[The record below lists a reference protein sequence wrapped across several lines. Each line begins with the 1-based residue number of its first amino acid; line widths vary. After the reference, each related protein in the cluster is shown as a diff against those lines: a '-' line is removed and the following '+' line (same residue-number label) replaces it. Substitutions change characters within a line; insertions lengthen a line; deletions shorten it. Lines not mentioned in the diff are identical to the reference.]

1 MTLTPPPAGSSG
13 REPVGPRLPTGRA
26 PRRAL
31 VSEIVSATGL
41 CVVRGPLGVG
51 KTVLV
56 AMAAHE
62 LQSAGRVVAWIDVA
76 PGTRVEDLRTRL
88 TKEIDA
94 GPADLVVVL
103 EDVDRSVDPRVI
115 PEVLEVVSRNTCLTV
130 IATARR
136 VTPLEARIVRA
147 RTPVTQL
154 GPELEL
160 TIEDIIDLLGN
171 GDTVTAD
178 RLHTVTGGH
187 ALTLGMLLVA
197 LEDSNVD
204 PGLAAAA
211 TLERQVLRCVR
222 EILDTAVS
230 RDVQHA
236 LGPLAIPH
244 RLTNHIARVL
254 GGEQAVTVLAEAA
267 YQGLGSWTRR
277 STAMLLDDPGV
288 FDLVEVFRRTLRTD
302 FRALAPH
309 RELSLVRQ
317 VVEASLAERGYAV
330 AGIAAME
337 SGSPALLDRV
347 CRAAWFG
354 LRDVDLTLLRRAM
367 QTVESWDV
375 ERYPTLAL
383 TLGLMLH
390 QDLALQHRADH
401 YFDLAARGLQVL
413 APRQSYER
421 AYLGTIRSM
430 ALRFQ
435 GRTAE
440 SVGAATT
447 ALEVLRSLTSPGGG
461 AGAGRG
467 AIEGHGFMLR
477 NIATALFLAGDND
490 RCAALLREALAKDEP
505 GSDSALLS
513 GCLLALVTAWSG
525 DVVRAEQLLRSHPG
539 SEHAGEVLGTYGGRA
554 LLTTRAIIAAERNDP
569 VLLADALEQLRTVP
583 MLVDEFAV
591 LRTLAAA
598 MACLVRGEPGEAR
611 DVVEA
616 SRQGASHRLTSPV
629 WRARLDA
636 VVMYANYALGERG
649 SVMRHLRESAGE
661 GDRFVQLVHAAVL
674 IAAGSIEEARALV
687 GEPDA
692 ATSDTHANLM
702 GSEVLRAVIAL
713 RDGDEIAARQR
724 LTSALEV
731 AVEGSQR
738 AWLALTAPDRAAL
751 VALVPKG
758 SPAPVADGIATILP
772 PEPVRSVRLSERELV
787 VLREL
792 ARTSGTAAVA
802 AALQVSVNT
811 VKSQIRSIYRK
822 LDVGGR
828 DEALARA
835 RENGLL

>member
-1 MTLTPPPAGSSG
+1 MA
-13 REPVGPRLPTGRA
+13 
-26 PRRAL
+26 
-31 VSEIVSATGL
+31 EIVAATGL
-41 CVVRGPLGVG
+41 CLVRGPLGVG
-51 KTVLV
+51 KTVLA
-56 AMAAHE
+56 AMAAQE
-62 LQSAGRVVAWIDVA
+62 LRAAGRTVAWIDVVT
-76 PGTRVEDLRTRL
+76 GTRLEDLRERVATAI
-88 TKEIDA
+88 EA
-94 GPADLVVVL
+94 GPADLVLVL
-103 EDVDRSVDPRVI
+103 DDVDRSTDPRVI
-115 PEVLEVVSRNTCLTV
+115 PEVLDVVARHSCLTV
-130 IATARR
+130 VATARR
-136 VTPLEARIVRA
+136 VTPLESRIVRA
-147 RTPVTQL
+147 RTTVTQL
-154 GPELEL
+154 GPELDL
-160 TIEDIIDLLGN
+160 MIEDIADVLGN
-171 GDTVTAD
+171 GDTVTAE

-197 LEDSNVD
+197 LADSNVD
-204 PGLAAAA
+204 PGLAAAG
-211 TLERQVLRCVR
+211 TLDRQALRCVR

-254 GGEQAVTVLAEAA
+254 GGDEAVTVLTEAA

-288 FDLVEVFRRTLRTD
+288 FDLVGVFRRTLRAD
-302 FRALAPH
+302 FRALEPQ
-309 RELSLVRQ
+309 RERTLVRQ
-317 VVEASLAERGYAV
+317 VVDASLAERGYAV

-401 YFDLAARGLQVL
+401 YFDIAARGLQVL
-413 APRQSYER
+413 APRQLHER

-435 GRTAE
+435 GRTVE
-440 SVGAATT
+440 SVGAATA
-447 ALEVLRSLTSPGGG
+447 ALDLVRSLTAPGANGG
-461 AGAGRG
+461 RT
-467 AIEGHGFMLR
+467 AIEGHGFLLR
-477 NIATALFLAGDND
+477 NIATALFLAGEND
-490 RCAALLREALAKDEP
+490 RAAVLLREAHAEDEP

-539 SEHAGEVLGTYGGRA
+539 TEHAGHVLGTYGGRA

-616 SRQGASHRLTSPV
+616 SRHGASYRLTSPV

-649 SVMRHLRESAGE
+649 SVVRHLRESPG
-661 GDRFVQLVHAAVL
+661 GSDRFVQLVHAAVL
-674 IAAGSIEEARALV
+674 LAAGNLEEARLLV
-687 GEPDA
+687 GGPDDA
-692 ATSDTHANLM
+692 ATDTHANLM

-713 RDGDEIAARQR
+713 RDGDEIAARNR
-724 LTSALEV
+724 LTAALDV
-731 AVEGSQR
+731 SVEGTQR
-738 AWLALTAPDRAAL
+738 AWLALTAPDREALMALLPAAT
-751 VALVPKG
+751 V
-758 SPAPVADGIATILP
+758 APVADGIATILP
-772 PEPVRSVRLSERELV
+772 PEPIRSAKLSDRELV

-802 AALQVSVNT
+802 SALQVSVNT

-822 LDVGGR
+822 LEVGGR
-828 DEALARA
+828 AEALARA